1 MTETSHTQSV
11 PGFGAGFADPVHDA
25 QRVFR
30 AVMAAMAEPGRR
42 IALPAAP
49 AAPAALPGQLAAL
62 ALALAD
68 FETPVW
74 LGPDLT
80 GHDDVARYLKFF
92 AGTSIVADPEA
103 ATFALVTDAAAMPPL
118 TAFAQGSLEYPD
130 RSATLLIAV
139 SSLDDGPA
147 LTFHGPGIQK
157 TASLAPQPQPMNF
170 RDQLVA
176 NRALFPRGVDIVLAT
191 STHVAALPRSIRIV
205 EED

>member
-1 MTETSHTQSV
+1 MTETSHTQAAT
-11 PGFGAGFADPVHDA
+11 GFGAGFANPVHDA

-30 AVMAAMAEPGRR
+30 AVMAAMAEPGTR

-62 ALALAD
+62 TLALAD

-74 LGPDLT
+74 LDTGLA

-92 AGTSIVADPEA
+92 AGTPIVTDPEA

-118 TAFAQGSLEYPD
+118 TTFAQGSLEYPD

-139 SSLDDGPA
+139 SSLDDGAA
-147 LTFHGPGIQK
+147 LTFDGPGIRK
-157 TASLAPQPQPMNF
+157 TASIAPQPQPAGL

-176 NRALFPRGVDIVLAT
+176 NRALFPRGVDLVFAT
-191 STHVAALPRSIRIV
+191 RSHVAALPRSIRIV